1 MADTEKVPVAHVEKP
16 EPTSDASSQECG
28 VVRDW
33 TPEEERK
40 LVWKIDF
47 RVFPMLCL
55 VFGLSLL
62 DRTNISAAYIAGLAR
77 DLRLDIGARYNI
89 ALLIFF
95 PGYALFELPSNYVIR
110 RVGARWWLS
119 FLIIAWGC
127 CVLGA
132 GFVHDWRAM
141 TVLRAFLGVFEAGL
155 FPGAIFLIGAW
166 YRQYETARRVSLFYM
181 ASLLASGFGPIF
193 AYALSL
199 IRVGDGMYR
208 SGWRWIFIIEGIV
221 TIVAGLIAPFF
232 LVEFPE
238 RVTFLTPRQKHIAV
252 NRVRQEK
259 EKGEVVHATVKQS
272 LAMLMDWKLIV

>member
-1 MADTEKVPVAHVEKP
+1 MADADKPIETHLEKTGV
-16 EPTSDASSQECG
+16 TSDASSQEAG
-28 VVRDW
+28 EGRDW

-55 VFGLSLL
+55 VFALSLL
-62 DRTNISAAYIAGLAR
+62 DRTNISSAYIAGLAE

-110 RVGARWWLS
+110 RIGARYWLS
-119 FLIIAWGC
+119 GLIIAWGA
-127 CVLGA
+127 CVLGM
-132 GFVHDWRAM
+132 GFLHDWRIL

-155 FPGAIFLIGAW
+155 FPGAIFLIGSW
-166 YRQYETARRVSLFYM
+166 YRQFETARRVSLFYM
-181 ASLLASGFGPIF
+181 AALFASGFGPIF

-208 SGWRWIFIIEGIV
+208 SGWRWIFIIEGV
-221 TIVAGLIAPFF
+221 ATIAAGMISPFF

-259 EKGEVVHATVKQS
+259 EKVEVVHPTIKQS
-272 LAMLMDWKLIV
+272 LGMLLDWKLIV